1 MPQGLLIFCWVVVGS
16 ILRFS
21 NLTVKPPWT
30 DEFATMVF
38 SLGNQFQSVPLNQ
51 IIAPALL
58 LQPLRHNSEAT
69 VQTVGTL
76 ILGQDNH
83 PPLYFMLTHLWLKLL
98 PQSGDYLSLWVAR
111 SLPALFGVLSIP
123 LFYWMGRAIFSSRL
137 AGQLAAA
144 LAAVCPY
151 AVFLAQESRHYTFVL
166 LFVILSVGCFV
177 LATQSIAQ
185 GKKIGWAMVFGWIL
199 ANALGLSAHYFFGI
213 TLLIEALTL
222 INFLLR
228 LAKAK
233 IENFYPNCWRLII
246 VTLGTI
252 GASAVWLALIIP
264 KGYGNQMTGWIGN
277 VYFDILT
284 ILGPIFQF
292 LAAWISM
299 LALLPVE
306 ADSWWIILPSG
317 ALMLAYFIWVMPL
330 FWRGWRQNWQRPK
343 FALGTKILWG
353 GMASAVTIYLVT
365 AYIGQIDITRG
376 ARYHFAYFPILL
388 VLIASSL
395 IPCWE
400 NANKVDQT
408 QLAEQPTLVIKFLSF
423 FRRDRR
429 SAVILIWL
437 MGLVSSITVVSNL
450 GYQKYYR
457 AEILLPIIEQHSASS
472 ILIATTHE
480 SLVQTGEMMSIAW
493 EINQNPTQKDVNFL
507 LLDKLTQNPDQL
519 NQKLSNTLTQ
529 IPGAVDL
536 WTVNF
541 NTPVGLE
548 QCQVDSIK
556 FPYVDGYRYNHYL
569 CPTSLK

>member
-1 MPQGLLIFCWVVVGS
+1 MPQGLLIFCWILIGA

-51 IIAPALL
+51 IISPELL
-58 LQPLRHNSEAT
+58 LSPLLINSEAT
-69 VQTVGTL
+69 LNGVGAL
-76 ILGQDNH
+76 ILSQDNH
-83 PPLYFMLTHLWLKLL
+83 PPLYFMLAHLWIQLF
-98 PQSGDYLSLWVAR
+98 PQSSNYLSLWVAR

-123 LFYWMGRAIFSSRL
+123 LFYWMGRSIFSSRL
-137 AGQLAAA
+137 AGQITAA

-166 LFVILSVGCFV
+166 LFVIVSVGCFV
-177 LATQSIAQ
+177 LATQAAIQ
-185 GKKIGWAMVFGWIL
+185 GKKISWKIVFGWIL
-199 ANALGLSAHYFFGI
+199 ANGLGLSAHYFFVI

-222 INFLLR
+222 TIFLLSS
-228 LAKAK
+228 AKAK
-233 IENFYPNCWRLII
+233 IENFHLNCWRFA
-246 VTLGTI
+246 VTALGTI
-252 GASAVWLALIIP
+252 STSAVWLAVIIP
-264 KGYGNQMTGWIGN
+264 QGYGNQMTGWIGN

-292 LAAWISM
+292 LAAWISI

-306 ADSWWIILPSG
+306 AESWWIILPSG
-317 ALMLAYFIWVMPL
+317 ALMLGYFIWVMPIL
-330 FWRGWRQNWQRPK
+330 WRGWRQNWQQPK
-343 FALGTKILWG
+343 LAIGTKVLWG

-365 AYIGQIDITRG
+365 AYIGQVDITRG

-400 NANKVDQT
+400 KGDKQDKT
-408 QLAEQPTLVIKFLSF
+408 QLSEQTTLMSKILFF

-429 SAVILIWL
+429 SAVIVIWL
-437 MGLVSSITVVSNL
+437 MGLISSITVVSNL

-457 AEILLPIIEQHSASS
+457 AEILFPIIEQHSTHPV
-472 ILIATTHE
+472 LIATTHE

-493 EINQNPTQKDVNFL
+493 EINQQSAQKDVNFL
-507 LLDKLTQNPDQL
+507 LLDKLTQNPDQI
-519 NQKLSNTLTQ
+519 NQKLSNALTA
-529 IPGAVDL
+529 IPTDVDL
-536 WTVNF
+536 WTINF
-541 NTPVGLE
+541 NTPIGLE
-548 QCQVDSIK
+548 QCQVDSSK

-569 CPTSLK
+569 CSTS